1 MLAIV
6 GLSQTNGK
14 GFNKPKN
21 EITHIIE
28 SYYGQWYRFSD
39 AIVILTF
46 NIGKDR
52 LSLYFR
58 SVRPHLVMH
67 NGSVNVIQ

>member
-1 MLAIV
+1 MLANV

-28 SYYGQWYRFSD
+28 SYYGYGIDF
-39 AIVILTF
+39 LM
-46 NIGKDR
+46 
-52 LSLYFR
+52 LL
-58 SVRPHLVMH
+58 
-67 NGSVNVIQ
+67 